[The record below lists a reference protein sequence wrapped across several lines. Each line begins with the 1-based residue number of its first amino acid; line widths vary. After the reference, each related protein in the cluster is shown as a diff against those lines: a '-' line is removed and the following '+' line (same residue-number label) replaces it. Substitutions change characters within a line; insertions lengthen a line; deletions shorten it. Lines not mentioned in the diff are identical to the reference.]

1 MKNILAILIIILV
14 AVFLYI
20 NLNDDGNKKD
30 STLREQTN
38 KQTADSDLIN
48 AEEEN
53 LPEIPDVY
61 DFSKLTIDYKLKLV
75 KLNLPDSLK
84 LINSQINVSAVIPS
98 SVRLCDLFL
107 LVNNKKRDMF
117 YRASSGRYV
126 FKNVS
131 LSKGRNKIEIFYR
144 IRTKRSRSETSIV
157 IRD

>member
-144 IRTKRSRSETSIV
+144 IKTKRSRSETSIV